1 MNKFPHI
8 KQPDS
13 MECGA
18 TCLRMIAKFHGK
30 EYSAE
35 TMQKLC
41 VVSREGVSLLGM
53 VDAAEYI
60 GFRTI
65 CGRMTLGKMV
75 DQRPFPCILHW
86 NQDHFVVLYDAKK
99 KRDGEYVFY
108 IADPGKNLL
117 RINEDEFRNAWISTR
132 SRGEEK
138 GILMALQPTPAFY
151 ERKDER
157 HTGKD
162 PFRFLWG
169 YMKPY
174 KRFFIQLLLGLALG
188 SVLQLIFPFLTQA
201 IVDKGIAGKNLNLIY
216 LILVG
221 QLMLVLSRA
230 SVDFIRRW
238 ILLHIS
244 ARVNIS
250 LLSDFLIKLMRLPM
264 SFFDTKMTG
273 DLLQRIHDHERVER
287 FLTAQTLTVLFS
299 AFSFI
304 VFGGVLLYYNRLIFG
319 IC

>member
-1 MNKFPHI
+1 
-8 KQPDS
+8 
-13 MECGA
+13 
-18 TCLRMIAKFHGK
+18 
-30 EYSAE
+30 
-35 TMQKLC
+35 
-41 VVSREGVSLLGM
+41 
-53 VDAAEYI
+53 
-60 GFRTI
+60 
-65 CGRMTLGKMV
+65 
-75 DQRPFPCILHW
+75 
-86 NQDHFVVLYDAKK
+86 
-99 KRDGEYVFY
+99 
-108 IADPGKNLL
+108 
-117 RINEDEFRNAWISTR
+117 
-132 SRGEEK
+132 
-138 GILMALQPTPAFY
+138 
-151 ERKDER
+151 
-157 HTGKD
+157 
-162 PFRFLWG
+162 
-169 YMKPY
+169 MKPY

-299 AFSFI
+299 AFSFDR
-304 VFGGVLLYYNRLIFG
+304 VWGGIALL
-319 IC
+319 